1 MCKISVCL
9 FQTCLTNEGYCSFMR
24 YFQRKTHTGKS
35 GADNEKI
42 ELSYHRF
49 CVLNAAKIV

>member
-1 MCKISVCL
+1 
-9 FQTCLTNEGYCSFMR
+9 MR
-24 YFQRKTHTGKS
+24 ATVPLCAYQRKTHIGKS